1 MGDPTGDRRGGH
13 KGVDLGLAGALVEAV
28 QEGGPAAMDRA
39 GGPEAANPAL
49 DG

>member
-13 KGVDLGLAGALVEAV
+13 RGVDLGLAGVLAEAV
-28 QEGGPAAMDRA
+28 QEGGPAAVGRED
-39 GGPEAANPAL
+39 GQEAANPAL